1 MIVNPLLTMFLQAT
15 SLLKQLLS
23 AVGFLHG
30 NGVVHRDVKPENILI
45 DQRRE
50 GTPVLKARLREF
62 SLHYSKLVP
71 PCTSSPVLACSFP
84 NFPSS
89 SYRASGRNRDV
100 PSCCVHVFGLTWGK
114 SVDDTLCFPL
124 FQNHDHR
131 AGNLHWRHAHE
142 LADTLAS

>member
-1 MIVNPLLTMFLQAT
+1 MVNPLLTLFLQTT

-50 GTPVLKARLREF
+50 GTLVLKASLREF
-62 SLHYSKLVP
+62 RFTTIVP

-84 NFPSS
+84 TFPSS
-89 SYRASGRNRDV
+89 
-100 PSCCVHVFGLTWGK
+100 
-114 SVDDTLCFPL
+114 
-124 FQNHDHR
+124 
-131 AGNLHWRHAHE
+131 
-142 LADTLAS
+142 